1 MVWSN
6 TCFPFVL
13 FMVFYETGQRT
24 MPILTPQVLVLKDE
38 KRLFGPQLVEMQL
51 VHVLLRSSLRLLW
64 RGVFPPLNPAY
75 LLVDSSLPRLPR
87 PKLGQ
92 SREQSCADSSKL
104 NKSSTVNIS
113 CFVEPS
119 FEKWADVERTVP
131 SGPCLSARDHPEN
144 IIPRKKNKHRNT
156 RIFSLDCLSTS
167 ANSTWICWEL
177 GHYKT

>member
-104 NKSSTVNIS
+104 SKSSTVNIS

-119 FEKWADVERTVP
+119 FEKWADIERTVP
-131 SGPCLSARDHPEN
+131 SGPALVWVQGIILRTSYLGKKTSTKIQEFLALTAFLLLLIQCGYVEN
-144 IIPRKKNKHRNT
+144 
-156 RIFSLDCLSTS
+156 
-167 ANSTWICWEL
+167 
-177 GHYKT
+177 